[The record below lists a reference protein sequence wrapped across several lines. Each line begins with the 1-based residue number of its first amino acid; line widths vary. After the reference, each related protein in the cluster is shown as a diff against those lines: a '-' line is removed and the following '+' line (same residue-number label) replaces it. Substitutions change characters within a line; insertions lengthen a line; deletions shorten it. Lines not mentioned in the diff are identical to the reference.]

1 MDEKIESEKRIF
13 KSGYEERLQ
22 KAMAQKLQSHKD
34 ATERAVQP
42 EISRLIYALR
52 KNAFNCNIF
61 FRYLSI

>member
-42 EISRLIYALR
+42 EISR
-52 KNAFNCNIF
+52 
-61 FRYLSI
+61 